1 MTEQK
6 VSGRRRAAGPADAAR
21 PAPAPDVRREA
32 PAVPSTAVEAGPAAA
47 AAPDAAAP
55 QRPRGGS
62 RRAAQPVVRP
72 AVPTMDADADGYIG
86 RRYTTSLRYS
96 VRNPETLPEPAPGLP
111 PAVEAELPVLLPETP
126 AGPAAA
132 RTENVVAFPQ
142 RVQRDTL
149 GLSHKIAAV
158 AAVSG
163 LALAAAYP
171 AMDDAAEERVAK
183 ATAAVADVTVP
194 AGDGYAVE
202 RTALTSTVSKD
213 QQLSRMMSAAGGDVT
228 TVETAGA
235 LAQPLDEVRITSR
248 FGVRPDP
255 WGGGGTVTH
264 IGQDYGAQCGTPV
277 KAAAAGTV
285 VQAGWAGHSGN
296 RVVVDHG
303 NGLQTT
309 YNHNTSLKVSVGA
322 KVKRGDVVSLSGTTG
337 NSTGCHLHFEVLVN
351 GTAVDPSGWL

>member
-1 MTEQK
+1 M
-6 VSGRRRAAGPADAAR
+6 
-21 PAPAPDVRREA
+21 
-32 PAVPSTAVEAGPAAA
+32 AVIDP
-47 AAPDAAAP
+47 
-55 QRPRGGS
+55 
-62 RRAAQPVVRP
+62 
-72 AVPTMDADADGYIG
+72 DADGYLG
-86 RRYTTSLRYS
+86 RRFSTSMRYS
-96 VRNPETLPEPAPGLP
+96 VRDPETLPDPALEAPRVPEAGLPALPAEAPGSP
-111 PAVEAELPVLLPETP
+111 VEAGEP
-126 AGPAAA
+126 G
-132 RTENVVAFPQ
+132 NVVAFPQ
-142 RVQRDTL
+142 RVQRDPL

-171 AMDDAAEERVAK
+171 ALGDAEERVAK
-183 ATAAVADVTVP
+183 ASVSVADVTVP
-194 AGDGYAVE
+194 AADGYAVE
-202 RTALTSTVSKD
+202 RTALTSTFSKD
-213 QQLSRMMSAAGGDVT
+213 QQLTELMSAAGGDVT
-228 TVETAGA
+228 TVETAGV

-264 IGQDYGAQCGTPV
+264 IGQDYGVECGNEV

-296 RVVVDHG
+296 RVVIDHG

-351 GTAVDPSGWL
+351 GKAVDPAGWL